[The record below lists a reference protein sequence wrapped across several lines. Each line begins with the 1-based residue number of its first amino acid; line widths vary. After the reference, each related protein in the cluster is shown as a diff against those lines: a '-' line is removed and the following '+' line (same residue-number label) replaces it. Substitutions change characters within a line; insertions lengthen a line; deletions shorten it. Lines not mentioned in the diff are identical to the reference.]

1 MEISDGLPS
10 GYTGKVTRIV
20 QLQPDSHNVDII
32 FRVVKILPERKIIS
46 ARTGHHHHLTEIVI
60 ADSTAKILF
69 ALWDKRVKIECDQVF
84 VLRNARIRV
93 YDCSMRVLKTQR
105 SVLSLCSDITLE
117 TNLKKDMSKPFAW
130 KNTKKGTERAART
143 FSGEKTPEEKGYC
156 SWKEF

>member
-1 MEISDGLPS
+1 MEISDGLPR
-10 GYTGKVTRIV
+10 GYIGKVTPIV

-32 FRVVKILPERKIIS
+32 FRIVKILPERTIIS
-46 ARTGHHHHLTEIVI
+46 ARTGRHHHLTEIVI

-69 ALWDKRVKIECDQVF
+69 ALWDNIVKMECDQVF
-84 VLRNARIRV
+84 LLRNARIRV

-105 SVLSLCSDITLE
+105 SVLSLCSDTTLKI
-117 TNLKKDMSKPFAW
+117 NLQKNMSKPFAW
-130 KNTKKGTERAART
+130 KNTDKGVDRAART